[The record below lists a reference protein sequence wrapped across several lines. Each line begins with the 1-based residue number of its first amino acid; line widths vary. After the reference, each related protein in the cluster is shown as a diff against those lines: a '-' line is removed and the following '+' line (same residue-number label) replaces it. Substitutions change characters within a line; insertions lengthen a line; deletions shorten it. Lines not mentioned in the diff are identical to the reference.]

1 MTHEGLCRY
10 ATYGDSIPS
19 VLSLA
24 IGLELIL
31 SSYRDVVKGTVL
43 SELICAGLNS
53 RSVTSR
59 SLENGFGAIADHG
72 EKGSVFRSDPDI
84 CSWRNSSALL
94 RWVVA
99 SCWGQDSYP

>member
-10 ATYGDSIPS
+10 ATYGVSIPA

-31 SSYRDVVKGTVL
+31 SSYRSVVKRTVL
-43 SELICAGLNS
+43 TELIRAGLNA

-59 SLENGFGAIADHG
+59 SIETGFRAIADHG
-72 EKGSVFRSDPDI
+72 EKGSVFRIDPYI

-94 RWVVA
+94 RRVVA
-99 SCWGQDSYP
+99 S